1 MMYSDPAIKP
11 ATSKK
16 WVPPGYIT
24 RNERDE
30 AYWHRRPSILDDARY
45 APQASGLPTRSMDEK
60 HDEKDD
66 SSPDRG
72 LSTHREHAG
81 NERRV

>member
-1 MMYSDPAIKP
+1 MYSDPTIKA

-24 RNERDE
+24 RLERD
-30 AYWHRRPSILDDARY
+30 D
-45 APQASGLPTRSMDEK
+45 SGLRARSVGEK
-60 HDEKDD
+60 HDKND

-72 LSTHREHAG
+72 MSLHHEHAVG
-81 NERRV
+81 TSHAGVI